1 MLVGIERS
9 EPVDAQQGCKKERL
23 KAVHKRLL
31 PVMQQSKVVIG
42 IRTLMSLYRLRELG
56 HNRAQGLV
64 LVKPMGKKMHA
75 HIRQMGVTRTMATPQ
90 ATG

>member
-1 MLVGIERS
+1 MLVGIERG

-23 KAVHKRLL
+23 KALPKRLL

-42 IRTLMSLYRLRELG
+42 KRALMSLYRLRELG
-56 HNRAQGLV
+56 HHRAQDFV

-75 HIRQMGVTRTMATPQ
+75 HIRPDG
-90 ATG
+90 G